1 MPDSTALLLCVP
13 IARGQ
18 QELAEEHGAVQLE
31 EGGCEQ
37 GLAQGRR
44 DVFWHILSLRAEEML
59 RGGPCLKPHFGGCVE
74 VRDRKWDKE
83 MRGKMKNART
93 AERQ

>member
-1 MPDSTALLLCVP
+1 MPDSTAFLLSVP
-13 IARGQ
+13 VVRGQ

-31 EGGCEQ
+31 EEGCEQ

-44 DVFWHILSLRAEEML
+44 DMFWHILSLRAEETA
-59 RGGPCLKPHFGGCVE
+59 GGPCLKPHFGGCVE

-83 MRGKMKNART
+83 TSGKMKNVRT
-93 AERQ
+93 AGRQ

>member
-1 MPDSTALLLCVP
+1 MPDSTGLLLSVA

-44 DVFWHILSLRAEEML
+44 DVFWHILSLRAEEMA
-59 RGGPCLKPHFGGCVE
+59 GEGP
-74 VRDRKWDKE
+74 
-83 MRGKMKNART
+83 A
-93 AERQ
+93 

>member
-1 MPDSTALLLCVP
+1 MPDSSALLLSVP
-13 IARGQ
+13 VARGQ

-44 DVFWHILSLRAEEML
+44 DMFWHILSLRAEETAG
-59 RGGPCLKPHFGGCVE
+59 GGPLLKTTLWRLCLSKRSE
-74 VRDRKWDKE
+74 V
-83 MRGKMKNART
+83 G
-93 AERQ
+93 